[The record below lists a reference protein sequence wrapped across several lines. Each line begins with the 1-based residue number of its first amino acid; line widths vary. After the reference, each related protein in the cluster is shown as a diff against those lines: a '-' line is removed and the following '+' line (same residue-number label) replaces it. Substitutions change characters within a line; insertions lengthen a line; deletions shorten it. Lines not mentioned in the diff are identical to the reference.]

1 MVYPLIET
9 VINEDI
15 ENDTIIILHKYWA
28 FDNSMFQNTPTQLKQ
43 ENQIA
48 QHRLNQLVQFSKAT
62 IIFGECREC
71 KELIKIQVKNQTEA
85 KQKIENCYYHFFCID
100 CKDKQK
106 IQLKG
111 LSSTE
116 AKKHKMLHSLH
127 FKIWERLDEFELSI
141 LKEVV
146 QLNTWNE
153 IYNKLVKSNFEIVYE
168 VIEKLDK
175 IHLVEI
181 YRDAF
186 TEKIRELY
194 FLPELINA
202 LNVIQNNSNT
212 ITQNYRTAKTNHISE
227 IINKTI
233 KSNKK

>member
-1 MVYPLIET
+1 
-9 VINEDI
+9 
-15 ENDTIIILHKYWA
+15 
-28 FDNSMFQNTPTQLKQ
+28 
-43 ENQIA
+43 
-48 QHRLNQLVQFSKAT
+48 
-62 IIFGECREC
+62 
-71 KELIKIQVKNQTEA
+71 
-85 KQKIENCYYHFFCID
+85 
-100 CKDKQK
+100 
-106 IQLKG
+106 
-111 LSSTE
+111 
-116 AKKHKMLHSLH
+116 MLHSLH
-127 FKIWERLDEFELSI
+127 FKIWERLQEFELSI

-146 QLNTWNE
+146 RLNTWNE

-202 LNVIQNNSNT
+202 LNVIQNNSHT